1 MVACAVL
8 AAGWLGGWLRGTPG
22 RAEKRE
28 RKRKIPFPVKL
39 RIGGKRIRF
48 FQKKKFDLTQG
59 GRKTE
64 KAIPP
69 LPNGSRGW
77 ISGIISLFWKMV
89 SKISALLK
97 PAPLAPH
104 ELEELRK
111 FAEERKR
118 QEEEDERLDR
128 EVLRDVIKG
137 KRCLPG
143 EN

>member
-69 LPNGSRGW
+69 TKWQQRVDFCNYQFVLENGFKIFRPFEACS
-77 ISGIISLFWKMV
+77 SGSL
-89 SKISALLK
+89 
-97 PAPLAPH
+97 
-104 ELEELRK
+104 
-111 FAEERKR
+111 
-118 QEEEDERLDR
+118 
-128 EVLRDVIKG
+128 
-137 KRCLPG
+137 
-143 EN
+143 